1 MYWASR
7 RVSER
12 RNLSFKAE
20 TRAAAGA
27 ALEVAAGKVER
38 LADSPPR
45 LLSPLHRSRPLEAW
59 QGGLDQLVRGLPGR
73 PDVAVP

>member
-20 TRAAAGA
+20 TKAAASA
-27 ALEVAAGKVER
+27 ALEVAAGKV
-38 LADSPPR
+38 
-45 LLSPLHRSRPLEAW
+45 
-59 QGGLDQLVRGLPGR
+59 
-73 PDVAVP
+73 VAAG

>member
-7 RVSER
+7 RVRER

-20 TRAAAGA
+20 TKAAASA

-38 LADSPPR
+38 LAS
-45 LLSPLHRSRPLEAW
+45 
-59 QGGLDQLVRGLPGR
+59 
-73 PDVAVP
+73 